1 MELRRLVDAA
11 GLSFRALE
19 ESTSAAKSDS
29 GESSFYSKSQW
40 GRWLN
45 GQSRP
50 PRKAVRKLAEKL
62 EEEDIDA
69 EHLVDLWGKA
79 FVPARCQQEPGA
91 TGTPVPPE
99 ESSPADATAMPLSIP
114 WAGQKLVP
122 AQLPPDVS
130 AFTGRESELSELET
144 FAAGATGGAMVISA
158 IDGTAGTGKTTLAV
172 HFAHRIASQYP
183 DGQLYVNLRG
193 FDRRQEPMA
202 AHEALGGFLRALGAD
217 PRQVP
222 PNATE
227 QEGMYR
233 TLAAGRRLL
242 VVLDNAASPSQVR
255 PLLPGTPLSM
265 VLVTSRNRLA
275 GLVARDGARRLTLG
289 CLPSDDAI
297 ALLTR
302 IIGSE
307 RIVSQREAVASL
319 ARLCGYLPLA
329 LRIAAEYAV
338 AHTRTTLLDLT
349 RRLEAE
355 QERLDALDTN
365 DDESTSIRV
374 VFDSSYQSLTSDAAR
389 AFRLLGLHAGPD
401 ISVHAAAALLGS
413 ATEHTRRQ
421 LDVLTGRH
429 LLQETGPDRYR
440 FHDLLRLYASEL
452 AGEEQEEADRVAAI
466 YRVLCWYLR
475 TATASDTVLIPERL
489 RPPRDQ
495 PESAGPDV
503 RFSGRADALDWCE
516 VECPNL
522 IAATRQAEEV
532 GRPDIAWKLPIALTG
547 FFYLHKHWADQI
559 AAYEVGLRAARQ
571 AGSLHGETWTLI
583 SLGVTFRELGKFDE
597 ALEYLDMA
605 IAIARRIGEKWAE
618 GYGETNLGDIY
629 QSLEHFGAAVAH
641 YRTAL
646 DIAREIKT
654 ETGQDPG
661 GDITLTSLADTYRK
675 LHRFDDAL
683 DCSRQAL
690 AISREIGDH
699 WGEGFAQHI
708 IGVTLRDLRQF
719 GKAINHLQ
727 QGLAVRREIGD
738 KHGQAKILASLGN
751 VLRDN
756 GQIGPAE
763 IAWSEAISIFS
774 DLGDSRS
781 AESLTIELRH
791 LRR

>member
-11 GLSFRALE
+11 GLSFRTLE
-19 ESTSAAKSDS
+19 ESTSAARSDS
-29 GESSFYSKSQW
+29 GESCFYSKSQW

-69 EHLVDLWGKA
+69 EHLVDLWGRA
-79 FVPARCQQEPGA
+79 FVPTPCPEALGA
-91 TGTPVPPE
+91 AVTPVTPE
-99 ESSPADATAMPLSIP
+99 ESYPADATAMALNIP
-114 WAGQKLVP
+114 WAGQRLVP

-130 AFTGRESELSELET
+130 AFTGRESELSELEAL
-144 FAAGATGGAMVISA
+144 AAGAAGGVVVISA
-158 IDGTAGTGKTTLAV
+158 IDGTAGAGKTALAV
-172 HFAHRIASQYP
+172 HFAHHIASQCP

-193 FDRRQEPMA
+193 FDRHREPMA
-202 AHEALGGFLRALGAD
+202 THEALGGFLRALGVD
-217 PRQVP
+217 PRQIP
-222 PNATE
+222 PDTAE
-227 QEGMYR
+227 QVGMYR

-242 VVLDNAASPSQVR
+242 IVLDNAASPGQVR
-255 PLLPGTPLSM
+255 PLLPGTSASM

-289 CLPSDDAI
+289 SLPHNDAI

-302 IIGSE
+302 IIGRE
-307 RIVSQREAVASL
+307 RVAEEREAVASL

-329 LRIAAEYAV
+329 LRIAAEYSV
-338 AHTRTTLLDLT
+338 AHPRTTLPDLT
-349 RRLEAE
+349 RRLETE
-355 QERLDALDTN
+355 HERLDTLDTN
-365 DDESTSIRV
+365 DDESTSMRV
-374 VFDSSYQSLTSDAAR
+374 VFDSSYQSLASDVAR

-401 ISVHAAAALLGS
+401 ISVYAAAALLGS
-413 ATEHTRRQ
+413 ATEHARRQ
-421 LDVLTGRH
+421 LQALTGRH
-429 LLQETGPDRYR
+429 LLEETGPDRYR

-452 AGEEQEEADRVAAI
+452 ASEEEDEAVRAAAI
-466 YRVLCWYLR
+466 QRVLSWYLR
-475 TATASDTVLIPERL
+475 TAVASDTMLIPERL

-495 PESAGPDV
+495 LEPTGPDV

-516 VECPNL
+516 AECPNL

-547 FFYLHKHWADQI
+547 FFYLHKHWTDQA
-559 AAYEVGLRAARQ
+559 AAYEVGLRAARR
-571 AGSLHGETWTLI
+571 AGSMHGETWTLI

-597 ALEYLDMA
+597 ALQYFDTA
-605 IAIARRIGEKWAE
+605 IATARELGEKWAE

-629 QSLEHFGAAVAH
+629 QSLEHFDAAVAH
-641 YRTAL
+641 YQTAL
-646 DIAREIKT
+646 NIACKIKK

-675 LHRFDDAL
+675 MHRLDDAL

-690 AISREIGDH
+690 AISHEIGDL

-719 GKAINHLQ
+719 EKAIDHLQ

-751 VLRDN
+751 ALSDN
-756 GQIGPAE
+756 GQIGEAE
-763 IAWSEAISIFS
+763 IAWSDAISIFS

-781 AESLTIELRH
+781 AESLSIELRR